1 MVSFPILPIFDFKVC
16 DSIDGLSNLFY
27 FKIFSDLFL
36 FTKQMATFSGLA
48 PVRDDFRCSLC
59 RQKNAFHC
67 EHDTPY
73 RDQLLGSYDQEKPH
87 MGSKNSR
94 SDPHRKHSSN
104 NHYNDSTS
112 NNKMQHINIGQNVN
126 PNTDPRYQQSRKIE
140 NSPSTTP
147 YSYDHTRINEKK
159 TKNKSCVI
167 L

>member
-1 MVSFPILPIFDFKVC
+1 
-16 DSIDGLSNLFY
+16 
-27 FKIFSDLFL
+27 
-36 FTKQMATFSGLA
+36 MATLSGLA

-73 RDQLLGSYDQEKPH
+73 RDQLLGSYYQEKPY

-94 SDPHRKHSSN
+94 RDPHRKRASDN
-104 NHYNDSTS
+104 YYNDSTS
-112 NNKMQHINIGQNVN
+112 NDNVRHANTDRNVNPNTGRNVN
-126 PNTDPRYQQSRKIE
+126 PNTDPRYQQSRKTE
-140 NSPSTTP
+140 NTSPTNQ
-147 YSYDHTRINEKK
+147 YSYDHAKMNEQK